1 MAMDFIK
8 FYLSEENQ
16 VQWVSANCLLVRT
29 GVFDDESVKENVMYD
44 SMQMW
49 SEYAK
54 TGELH
59 FIRRTTQNLYKIL
72 VKAVQNVVFQ
82 DADAKTELD
91 EVAEWYNNK

>member
-1 MAMDFIK
+1 
-8 FYLSEENQ
+8 
-16 VQWVSANCLLVRT
+16 
-29 GVFDDESVKENVMYD
+29 
-44 SMQMW
+44 MQMW

-54 TGELH
+54 TGEITFYPADYTELC
-59 FIRRTTQNLYKIL
+59 TKL

>member
-1 MAMDFIK
+1 MMNQSK
-8 FYLSEENQ
+8 ESE
-16 VQWVSANCLLVRT
+16 
-29 GVFDDESVKENVMYD
+29 MYD

-54 TGELH
+54 TGEITFYPADYTELC
-59 FIRRTTQNLYKIL
+59 IKL